1 MSLSIGSKRL
11 IAAVIPLSTIINGIN
26 CGNTWGKKKSFQLHS
41 FKKSSFGNDLSCPA
55 ISILN
60 FIQQICIKQLLYTP
74 VLGFKENAKHVVP
87 LLKEFVKLLNNDGNY
102 SKSLST
108 KENGS
113 CFKQGTNNICSYSG
127 VRQPT
132 SAQESQGLLHKRVV
146 SRLDVEGWRRLSA
159 AGHARKRFQSK

>member
-1 MSLSIGSKRL
+1 MGE
-11 IAAVIPLSTIINGIN
+11 
-26 CGNTWGKKKSFQLHS
+26 KKSFQLHS

-87 LLKEFVKLLNNDGNY
+87 LLKEFVKLLNNDGTY

-113 CFKQGTNNICSYSG
+113 CFKQGTNNIGSYSG